1 MFLECLLLTVLHAQG
16 LITYSDFVFPCL
28 VGIDADTIL
37 EMFGEQFL
45 LWCHESGYEN
55 TLTLL
60 GRSLMDFLENLDAL
74 HDHLAVIYP
83 HMKAPSF
90 RCVEGDDGTL
100 HLHYYSERH
109 GLDIIVQGI
118 VKSVARELY
127 ATEVRVERLYL
138 TQEGGQNHAEFLITK
153 VADDG
158 DETDGISTPP
168 ASKRFLKRRTS
179 GPVIPLVEKPP
190 IVSERA
196 FCKAFPFHII
206 FDRRMVI
213 QQLGTRLKKLISP
226 APHEE
231 LKVTSIFVLQRPR
244 LEFTFQSI
252 LNHINTIYIML
263 AKLERSS
270 HMHHGDSFRLRG
282 QMIYLSE
289 CDCMLYVCS
298 PHIRTLQDLKDRG
311 LYISDIPI
319 HDASRALII
328 TEGALSNEHMLT
340 VQLSHLLEEK
350 DELSLKLAT
359 HKEKMKNL
367 LLEIMPFPVASS
379 LLMGQSVEAKE
390 FPCVTVLFSDI
401 VGFTRICQ
409 QCKPSQVVT
418 MLNELYC
425 YFDQVLPRNNVYKV
439 R

>member
-1 MFLECLLLTVLHAQG
+1 MQVACTTKG
-16 LITYSDFVFPCL
+16 LSYGDIVFPCL
-28 VGIDADTIL
+28 VGIDAGSIL

-74 HDHLAVIYP
+74 HDHLTVIYP

-109 GLDIIVQGI
+109 GLDVIVQGI

-127 ATEVRVERLYL
+127 ATEVRVERLCL
-138 TQEGGQNHAEFLITK
+138 TQEGGQNHAEFLVTK
-153 VADDG
+153 VTDEDD
-158 DETDGISTPP
+158 DTDGISTPP
-168 ASKRFLKRRTS
+168 ISKRFLKRRPS
-179 GPVIPLVEKPP
+179 GPVAPLVEKPP
-190 IVSERA
+190 IVSERS

-206 FDRRMVI
+206 FDRQLVI
-213 QQLGTRLKKLISP
+213 QQLGTRLKKLIAP
-226 APHEE
+226 APYEDI
-231 LKVTSIFVLQRPR
+231 KVTSVLSLQRPR
-244 LEFTFQSI
+244 LELTFQNI

-263 AKLERSS
+263 AKLEHSS
-270 HMHHGDSFRLRG
+270 LTHGDTIRLRG
-282 QMIYLSE
+282 QMIYLNES
-289 CDCMLYVCS
+289 DCMLYVCS
-298 PHIRTLQDLKDRG
+298 PHIRTLQDLRDKG

-328 TEGALSNEHMLT
+328 TEGALTNEHMLT

-379 LLMGQSVEAKE
+379 LLMGQTVEAKE
-390 FPCVTVLFSDI
+390 FQCVTVLFSDI

-425 YFDQVLPRNNVYKV
+425 YFDQVLPRNSVYKV